1 MKKIQTQNITIA
13 SQEVLHNWIPMGKQE
28 QEWWMW
34 SGGSRHRSLGYNDG
48 RDEQKREKL
57 EALYEEDKGR
67 EGAVAL

>member
-1 MKKIQTQNITIA
+1 
-13 SQEVLHNWIPMGKQE
+13 
-28 QEWWMW
+28 MW

-48 RDEQKREKL
+48 RDEQKREKM